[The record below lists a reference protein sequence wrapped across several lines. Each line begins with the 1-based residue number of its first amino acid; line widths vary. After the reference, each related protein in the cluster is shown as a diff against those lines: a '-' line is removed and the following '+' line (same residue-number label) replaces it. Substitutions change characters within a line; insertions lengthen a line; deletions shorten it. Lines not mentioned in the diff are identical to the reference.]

1 MLQVSGSIITTEKSI
16 TAILLQLSFYPFLFA
31 LKQKFRKAGIEP
43 AK

>member
-16 TAILLQLSFYPFLFA
+16 TAILLQLSFYPFLSA

-43 AK
+43 AN